1 LEFKDIQQK
10 IIVSLLENPLK
21 SLKELS
27 ENVSLSVPTLK
38 KRLQEMYDDKIIIAI
53 NAHPKVE
60 ELGLKRVHVISTI
73 KNKNY
78 LKIFE
83 KACDLHPYTRYRSTA
98 IGTTFNCYSQFEI
111 PDNETALDLLEL
123 YFQKLYQLNIILD
136 YKIYKGD
143 GFTYHIYPNLS
154 KYNPDDGWMFDW
166 DSWNTTLINARDT
179 LSVKVQTAMAEKN
192 KAKIDPTEFT
202 PLRFDILRYCS
213 IDGTIKQSVLTKKT
227 DLQLSKSEA
236 NRQYNYVKDNM
247 VDSFEL
253 YYNRNYFDLNDTN
266 IFFITNVNKQKQAK
280 LMNTLLDNPPPFR
293 FSIDL
298 LENNSIFLYGNLN
311 YKDLYRFVDSLWSE
325 FDEIEM
331 YRLNSS
337 IDSSIRYYFW
347 PDNFD
352 FEKKTWKIDYD
363 YMLTNPINEIKNDL
377 NVKP

>member
-1 LEFKDIQQK
+1 
-10 IIVSLLENPLK
+10 
-21 SLKELS
+21 
-27 ENVSLSVPTLK
+27 
-38 KRLQEMYDDKIIIAI
+38 
-53 NAHPKVE
+53 
-60 ELGLKRVHVISTI
+60 
-73 KNKNY
+73 
-78 LKIFE
+78 
-83 KACDLHPYTRYRSTA
+83 
-98 IGTTFNCYSQFEI
+98 
-111 PDNETALDLLEL
+111 
-123 YFQKLYQLNIILD
+123 
-136 YKIYKGD
+136 
-143 GFTYHIYPNLS
+143 
-154 KYNPDDGWMFDW
+154 
-166 DSWNTTLINARDT
+166 
-179 LSVKVQTAMAEKN
+179 
-192 KAKIDPTEFT
+192 
-202 PLRFDILRYCS
+202 
-213 IDGTIKQSVLTKKT
+213 
-227 DLQLSKSEA
+227 
-236 NRQYNYVKDNM
+236 M